1 MSSTEHFDLISFGGG
16 SGGLACAIASA
27 RLGKRVAIIE
37 GKALGGTCVNVGCVP
52 KKAMW
57 YAANLAEGLHFDVK
71 GYGFNVEI
79 EDFNWNKLKNQRD
92 QYINNIHQSYDST
105 LKSLDITHIHGWGK
119 FLDNKTIEVNN
130 TRYSAD
136 HIVVAPGAK
145 PQIPT
150 FIEGYEHGLT
160 SDDFFA
166 LETQPKRVVI
176 VGGGYI
182 GVEIAQVFHALG
194 SQTTLLVRKSKPL
207 RLFDSMISEVL
218 TECME
223 KTNFDL
229 RVNTQIEKVIKT
241 DNNQLELILNNGESI
256 NEVDALFWCTGRV
269 PNTDNLNLSSTDIQ
283 VNADGTIKADAYQ
296 NTNISGIYAIGD
308 ITGQAQLTPVAI
320 AAGRRLAR
328 RLFNGETNL
337 KLNYDLIPSVVFAHP
352 PIGTVGLTEE
362 EATET
367 YGQDNIKVY
376 QSRFSSLYSAI
387 SGFRMPTVVKLIVTG
402 ENEKIVG
409 CHLIGTGADEILQG
423 FAVAIN
429 MGATKAD
436 FDNTIAIHPTSAEEL
451 VTLR

>member
-1 MSSTEHFDLISFGGG
+1 MSSQNHFDLISFGGG

-57 YAANLAEGLHFDVK
+57 YAANLAESLHFDLK
-71 GYGFNVEI
+71 GYGFDAELKN
-79 EDFNWNKLKNQRD
+79 FNWLQLKNQRD
-92 QYINNIHQSYDST
+92 KYISNIHKSYDDT
-105 LKSLDITHIHGWGK
+105 LNSLDITHIQGWGK
-119 FLDNKTIEVNN
+119 FIDNQTIEVDNVQ
-130 TRYSAD
+130 YSAD

-160 SDDFFA
+160 SDDFFS
-166 LETQPKRVVI
+166 LEKQPKRVVI
-176 VGGGYI
+176 IGGGYI

-207 RLFDSMISEVL
+207 RLFDQMISDVL

-229 RVNTQIEKVIKT
+229 RVNTQIDKVTKH
-241 DNNQLELILNNGESI
+241 DNGQLTLSLNNGGSI
-256 NEVDALFWCTGRV
+256 DQVDALFWCTGRIA
-269 PNTDNLNLSSTDIQ
+269 NTDKLNLSATDIEI
-283 VNADGTIKADAYQ
+283 NSDGTINADAYQ
-296 NTNISGIYAIGD
+296 NTNVSGVYAIGD
-308 ITGQAQLTPVAI
+308 VTGKAQLTPVAI

-328 RLFNGETNL
+328 RLFNGEDNL
-337 KLNYDLIPSVVFAHP
+337 KLNYDLIPSVVFSHP
-352 PIGTVGLTEE
+352 PIGSVGLTEE
-362 EATET
+362 QAIEI
-367 YGQDNIKVY
+367 YGKDNIKIY

-387 SGFRMPTVVKLIVTG
+387 SGFRMPTVVKLIVTQD
-402 ENEKIVG
+402 NEKIIG
-409 CHLIGTGADEILQG
+409 CHLIGTGADEMLQG
-423 FAVAIN
+423 FAVAIS